1 MRKNIC
7 KKILVSTCV
16 IVLLIIGG
24 SIIGY
29 VSNTYPASE
38 MKEYCLSNASEN
50 SIDFSPLG
58 VNKLEGYRFWVA
70 ENEDS
75 VYQQEMFIFRKEL
88 LWGIFD
94 LERFSFVHQVVGS
107 EGQMVSSVQ
116 FDAQSQFADEET
128 TVVLFFS
135 SNPKMITHY
144 KIKFQE
150 NGVYGEITGGV
161 SQEDPFVVGITE
173 VGSYD
178 YISRVYEGAEFYDE
192 NYQILESE
200 GK

>member
-94 LERFSFVHQVVGS
+94 LERFSFVHQVVGG

-116 FDAQSQFADEET
+116 FDAKSQFADEET
-128 TVVLFFS
+128 TVVLFFHQIQKRLLITKL
-135 SNPKMITHY
+135 NFKKM
-144 KIKFQE
+144 
-150 NGVYGEITGGV
+150 VYMV
-161 SQEDPFVVGITE
+161 
-173 VGSYD
+173 
-178 YISRVYEGAEFYDE
+178 R
-192 NYQILESE
+192 
-200 GK
+200 

>member
-1 MRKNIC
+1 MRKILC
-7 KKILVSTCV
+7 KKLLVCIGV
-16 IVLLIIGG
+16 LVLLIGGG
-24 SIIGY
+24 SITSY
-29 VSNTYPASE
+29 VLSTYPATE

-50 SIDFSPLG
+50 SVDYYPAG
-58 VNKLEGYRFWVA
+58 VNQLEGYRFWIA
-70 ENEDS
+70 ENEADE
-75 VYQQEMFIFRKEL
+75 YQQEMFIFRKEL

-116 FDAQSQFADEET
+116 FDAKSQFADEET

-135 SNPKMITHY
+135 SNPENITYY

-161 SQEDPFVVGITE
+161 SQEDPFVVGIME
-173 VGSYD
+173 VGSHD

-200 GK
+200 E

>member
-1 MRKNIC
+1 MGIGI
-7 KKILVSTCV
+7 ILFVGIFTSTV
-16 IVLLIIGG
+16 
-24 SIIGY
+24 GY
-29 VSNTYPASE
+29 FLNTYPATE
-38 MKEYCLSNASEN
+38 MKGYCLSNASG
-50 SIDFSPLG
+50 SSVDYYPLG
-58 VNKLEGYRFWVA
+58 VNKLEGYRFWIA
-70 ENEDS
+70 ENEED

-94 LERFSFVHQVVGS
+94 LERFSFVHQVVGG

-116 FDAQSQFADEET
+116 FDAKSQFADEET

-135 SNPKMITHY
+135 SNPEKITYY

-173 VGSYD
+173 VGGHD

-200 GK
+200 E

>member
-1 MRKNIC
+1 MKNNI
-7 KKILVSTCV
+7 KKILIAISA
-16 IVLLIIGG
+16 ILFLGIIT
-24 SIIGY
+24 SVVGY
-29 VSNTYPASE
+29 FSNTYPATE
-38 MKEYCLSNASEN
+38 MKEYCLLNAGEN
-50 SIDFSPLG
+50 SVDYYPLG
-58 VNKLEGYRFWVA
+58 MSKLEGYRFWVA
-70 ENEDS
+70 ENEDG

-94 LERFSFVHQVVGS
+94 LERFRFVHQVVGG

-116 FDAQSQFADEET
+116 FDAKSQFADEET

-135 SNPKMITHY
+135 SNPEKITYY
-144 KIKFQE
+144 KIRFQE
-150 NGVYGEITGGV
+150 NGVYGEINGGV
-161 SQEDPFVVGITE
+161 SQEEPFVVGITE

-200 GK
+200 E

>member
-1 MRKNIC
+1 M
-7 KKILVSTCV
+7 KKGLVIILLSVGLLFSAVVCSA
-16 IVLLIIGG
+16 VL
-24 SIIGY
+24 Y
-29 VSNTYPASE
+29 VKNTYPANE
-38 MKEYCLSNASEN
+38 MKEFCLSNKNEN
-50 SIDFSPLG
+50 SVDYYPLG
-58 VNKLEGYRFWVA
+58 VNKLDGYRFWVA
-70 ENEDS
+70 ENEDG

-94 LERFSFVHQVVGS
+94 LERYSLVQQVIGS
-107 EGQMVSSVQ
+107 EDQMVSSVR

-128 TVVLFFS
+128 KVILFFS
-135 SNPKMITHY
+135 SNPEKITYY

-173 VGSYD
+173 VGSHD

-200 GK
+200 E